1 MQYGQQYRILRV
13 NGEVVEGKHI
23 QTKGND
29 EQYPSFEL
37 EDGSLLGV
45 HIDAV
50 LGPVIDDCPVD
61 GVPRPYENAVYG
73 TQEGGTIEWA
83 TNPVTVRGEIDTIL
97 DRFAVPPK
105 PESIITA
112 IYKDDPNGYIKYEIS
127 EGK

>member
-61 GVPRPYENAVYG
+61 AIPRPDWE
-73 TQEGGTIEWA
+73 
-83 TNPVTVRGEIDTIL
+83 TNPVTIKGEIETLRDVHDWGDPSKYIFLDKDTNNEL
-97 DRFAVPPK
+97 Q
-105 PESIITA
+105 S
-112 IYKDDPNGYIKYEIS
+112 
-127 EGK
+127 